1 MSSKNNDKI
10 TDIVIPTLQNIQA
23 ELAGLKSD
31 AGELKRD
38 MGVMKESIR
47 RIDARIA
54 YMDSYLAGIHSQ
66 LRWQNDE
73 MDDLRGRIEAL
84 EDNPLDKSPE

>member
-1 MSSKNNDKI
+1 
-10 TDIVIPTLQNIQA
+10 
-23 ELAGLKSD
+23 
-31 AGELKRD
+31 
-38 MGVMKESIR
+38 MKESIR

-84 EDNPLDKSPE
+84 EDNPPDKSPE